1 MITMISL
8 NVVKK
13 AMAYTSYYDQFVEHL
28 DPEGETV
35 NANPEDK
42 VELLLCYLNAE
53 GANYRGK

>member
-8 NVVKK
+8 NVVKRQWLIQVTMTK
-13 AMAYTSYYDQFVEHL
+13 FVEHL